1 MTIETMVLLT
11 FISIV
16 KKRSMDNLIVKVT
29 AFWDSEADVWVASS
43 DDVPGLVTEASTI
56 EVLTE
61 KLKVMIPELFEL
73 NKIEACTKDYINL
86 DLTTHRREV
95 IKVAC

>member
-1 MTIETMVLLT
+1 
-11 FISIV
+11 
-16 KKRSMDNLIVKVT
+16 MDNLIVKVT
-29 AFWDSEADVWVASS
+29 AFWDREADVWVASS

-56 EVLTE
+56 EALTE

-73 NKIEACTKDYINL
+73 NQIEIGKKDYIDL
-86 DLTTHRREV
+86 DLTTHRREA

>member
-1 MTIETMVLLT
+1 
-11 FISIV
+11 
-16 KKRSMDNLIVKVT
+16 MDNLIVKVT
-29 AFWDSEADVWVASS
+29 AFWDREADVWVASS

-56 EVLTE
+56 EALTE

-73 NKIEACTKDYINL
+73 NQIETGKKDYIDL
-86 DLTTHRREV
+86 DLTTHRREA